1 MPPAVISQF
10 SSHSDLI
17 EMSEKVQIR
26 GNIVLAM
33 ISSRAKNPS
42 MLSKKSWLKDDYPS
56 FCFCTI
62 GK

>member
-42 MLSKKSWLKDDYPS
+42 MLSKKVLIKR
-56 FCFCTI
+56 
-62 GK
+62 